1 MIIPKKTMKL
11 DFHGLFC
18 NSRRSAKSNTVT
30 KLKTKK
36 NTVSDIKFCRK
47 NKCVHS
53 SIWP

>member
-1 MIIPKKTMKL
+1 MIIPKKTMIF

-18 NSRRSAKSNTVT
+18 TSRRIAKLNTVT
-30 KLKTKK
+30 KLKKKK

-53 SIWP
+53 SIWT